1 MSTFQQL
8 GTLLSWLFTWGLK
21 MFKWVLCSN
30 VFLSQ
35 HLMDKHE
42 ILSKVSSTLC
52 KYCWI
57 LYPHCRV
64 IVYLVSNNIDMW
76 QDHYFMLTTPPPPHT
91 HTLCV
96 DPGNVF
102 GQRKRA
108 GVKCMGYF
116 CKYFTRQLTETSVL
130 AILNIDSYRRL
141 LCINSEWI
149 MNICWE
155 IGDRRIVL

>member
-1 MSTFQQL
+1 
-8 GTLLSWLFTWGLK
+8 
-21 MFKWVLCSN
+21 MFKWALCNN

-57 LYPHCRV
+57 LYRHCRG

-76 QDHYFMLTTPPPPHT
+76 QNHYFMLTNPPPPA
-91 HTLCV
+91 LFV

-130 AILNIDSYRRL
+130 GILKIDSYLRRL
-141 LCINSEWI
+141 LHK
-149 MNICWE
+149 
-155 IGDRRIVL
+155 